1 MLLLLV
7 KAWLF
12 LLVSN
17 GDSVELNCI
26 AWNGNDLLV
35 LVSWECV
42 RVGLL
47 LVNGCL
53 VIGVVFRIVIIR
65 LLGKEQLLLLS
76 YFCQLLTGSMCCKSG
91 FLDHSWLRWYKFLV
105 VHDWLENDSDILVLI
120 SFILSYY
127 YCLLNNDLRL
137 LLNSLVR
144 ILNERA
150 FLMGHGMMIGI
161 FLLKVISIL
170 VRENIRLLLMRSL
183 HNLANTLLDLLR
195 RLALRVLGGGRV
207 V

>member
-1 MLLLLV
+1 
-7 KAWLF
+7 
-12 LLVSN
+12 
-17 GDSVELNCI
+17 
-26 AWNGNDLLV
+26 
-35 LVSWECV
+35 
-42 RVGLL
+42 
-47 LVNGCL
+47 
-53 VIGVVFRIVIIR
+53 
-65 LLGKEQLLLLS
+65 
-76 YFCQLLTGSMCCKSG
+76 MCCKSG